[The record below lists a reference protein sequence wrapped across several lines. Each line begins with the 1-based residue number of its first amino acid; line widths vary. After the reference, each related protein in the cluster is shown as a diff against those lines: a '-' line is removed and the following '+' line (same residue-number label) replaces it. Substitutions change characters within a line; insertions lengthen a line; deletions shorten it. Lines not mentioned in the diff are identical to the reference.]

1 MSRDGVRTYRFTI
14 SQTADRLRESLATI
28 EWAVSLLP
36 ERWSHAVPD
45 YYEPDAW
52 GAAMNVAHLAVYE
65 DKLAGPVLASLGAGG
80 DGTDAATSADERT
93 AEAFAIADRP
103 LPELLER
110 LRSARERQ
118 IKIVEGFD
126 PERFN
131 VLLAP
136 HWGRLYPRY
145 GSRLHSAA
153 WVATKT
159 FQHTWEHGNAIL
171 RLALFSPD

>member
-1 MSRDGVRTYRFTI
+1 MSGDGIRTYEFTI
-14 SQTADRLRESLATI
+14 KGTADHLRDSLTTV

-36 ERWSHAVPD
+36 ERWSHALPD
-45 YYEPDAW
+45 YYEPEAW

-65 DKLAGPVLASLGAGG
+65 DKLAGPVLASLAAGG
-80 DGTDAATSADERT
+80 DGTDASASVDERT
-93 AEAFAIADRP
+93 AEAFAIADQP
-103 LPELLER
+103 LPALLDR
-110 LRSARERQ
+110 LRRARQRQ
-118 IKIVEGFD
+118 IETVEAFD

-131 VLLAP
+131 VPVTPL
-136 HWGRLYPRY
+136 WGEGYPRY

>member
-1 MSRDGVRTYRFTI
+1 MTDEGVRTYEFTI
-14 SQTADRLRESLATI
+14 EETASGLRESLATV

-36 ERWSHAVPD
+36 PRWSHDLPD
-45 YYEPDAW
+45 HYEADAW

-65 DKLAGPVLASLGAGG
+65 EALAAPLIASLAAGG
-80 DGTDAATSADERT
+80 DGTDAAASAAERT
-93 AEAFAIADRP
+93 AEAFAIADQP
-103 LPELLER
+103 LRVLLQR
-110 LRSARERQ
+110 LRSARQRQ
-118 IKIVEGFD
+118 IKIVEEYD
-126 PERFN
+126 PKRFN
-131 VLLAP
+131 VPLAP

-171 RLALFSPD
+171 RLALFAPE

>member
-1 MSRDGVRTYRFTI
+1 MSDDGVRTYHFTVKE
-14 SQTADRLRESLATI
+14 TADRLRDSLATV
-28 EWAVSLLP
+28 EWAVSLLT
-36 ERWSHAVPD
+36 ERWSHDLPD
-45 YYEPDAW
+45 HYEPDAW

-65 DKLAGPVLASLGAGG
+65 DVLATPLLASLAAGG
-80 DGTDAATSADERT
+80 DGTDAAASASERT
-93 AEAFAIADRP
+93 AEAFAIADQP
-103 LPELLER
+103 LPVLLER
-110 LRSARERQ
+110 LRDARKRQ
-118 IKIVEGFD
+118 IRIVEGYD

-131 VLLAP
+131 VPVAP